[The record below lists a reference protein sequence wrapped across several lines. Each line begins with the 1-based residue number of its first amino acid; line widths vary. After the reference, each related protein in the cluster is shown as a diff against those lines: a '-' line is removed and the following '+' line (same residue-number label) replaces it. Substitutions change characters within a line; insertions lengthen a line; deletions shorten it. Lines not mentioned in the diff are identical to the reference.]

1 MYPFLS
7 YFCIWHLPRLL
18 FNRLN
23 MHAKVQILFLNGG
36 EKWGKS
42 EQKDEKKWFYLN
54 VSSLEE

>member
-1 MYPFLS
+1 MYPFRF

-42 EQKDEKKWFYLN
+42 EQKDEKNGFI
-54 VSSLEE
+54 